1 MRYRFLT
8 LFLSILSFSA
18 FGQDFP
24 YASIT
29 GTDINLK
36 NTQLDSN
43 ANAMVINEY
52 GAAAMRVNNDKGYLY
67 IDYEYHVRIKIFNKN
82 GFDNGNVVIPL
93 RTYAENEDFIEELK
107 ATTVNFVDGKLV
119 RYELDK
125 KKVFTERRNKYVNL
139 TKFAMPNLMEGSIIE
154 YSYRLHIPSIFNFKS
169 WEFQSR
175 IPKLKSQFV
184 ASIPANY
191 NYNVSLRGAKK
202 LTSTKSELI
211 RECFVASGIKADCSK
226 LTYTMTDIP
235 AFVEEDYMTSAENFK
250 SAIYYELSDYE
261 VPSGGKVSVT
271 KTWKDVDKEL
281 LDNKSFGA
289 QLKRKDLFL
298 PLLPTIIKDATDDLS
313 KARAIYNYI
322 GKNIK
327 RNEFIGIYAENGIK
341 KALETRSGNV
351 GDINLSLVT
360 ALTAAG
366 LNAEALILSTRQN
379 GLVNSLYPVISDFNY
394 VIAKLNIDD
403 QVYLLDATDAR
414 LPFGLIPLS
423 CVNGNARAIGLKKSS
438 YWYEI
443 KAPQRETTKYILEA
457 AIAPNGNLKGMLTT
471 YSMGYAALS
480 KREQINAAGSIDEFV
495 EKLDER
501 WPNMKIL
508 NHSIENVD
516 TLDNALVE
524 KYEIDMKLFD
534 GLNYSQLFF
543 NPFFIGRINKNPFNL
558 NDRTYPV
565 DMGAAREERV
575 TMIIKLP
582 ENWGLAEQP
591 KNLSMALPEN
601 GGRFVSNTTLVG
613 ETLSISQVFQLNKP
627 IYSPDEYL
635 SLKEFYSRMIQQ
647 QKTDIVLKK
656 SK

>member
-1 MRYRFLT
+1 MRFLYLSL
-8 LFLSILSFSA
+8 LFSIVSFSVVA
-18 FGQDFP
+18 QDFP
-24 YASIT
+24 YGSIN
-29 GTDINLK
+29 GDDVNLK
-36 NTQLDSN
+36 NTRLDSN
-43 ANAMVINEY
+43 ANAMVINEF
-52 GAAAMRVNNDKGYLY
+52 GAAAMRLNTDKGNLY

-93 RTYAENEDFIEELK
+93 RIYSGNEDTIESLK

-125 KKVFTERRNKYVNL
+125 KKIFSEKRNRYVNL

-169 WEFQSR
+169 WEFQSK
-175 IPKLKSQFV
+175 IPKLRSEFV
-184 ASIPANY
+184 ATIPANY

-202 LTSTKSELI
+202 LTSTKSELL

-226 LTYTMTDIP
+226 LTYIMTEVP
-235 AFVEEDYMTSAENFK
+235 AFVEEDFMTAAENFRA
-250 SAIYYELSDYE
+250 AIYYELSDYV

-271 KTWKDVDKEL
+271 KTWKDVDREL
-281 LDNKSFGA
+281 LDDKSFGA
-289 QLKRKDLFL
+289 QLKRRDLFL
-298 PLLPTIIKDATDDLS
+298 PLLPAITKNATDDLA
-313 KARAIYNYI
+313 KAKAIYNYI

-327 RNEFIGIYAENGIK
+327 HNNFIGIYTENGIK
-341 KALETRSGNV
+341 KAMEIKSGNV
-351 GDINLSLVT
+351 GDINLALVT
-360 ALTAAG
+360 SLNAAG

-379 GLVNSLYPVISDFNY
+379 GLVNSLYPVISEFNY
-394 VIAKLNIDD
+394 VLAKLNIGD

-443 KAPQRETTKYILEA
+443 KAPQKETTKYILEA
-457 AIAPNGNLKGMLTT
+457 ALTPNGNLKGTLTT
-471 YSMGYAALS
+471 YSMGYAALF
-480 KREQINAAGSIDEFV
+480 KRERISAAGSIDEYV
-495 EKLDER
+495 EKLDEQM
-501 WPNMKIL
+501 PNMKIL
-508 NHSIENVD
+508 NHSIENLD
-516 TLDNALVE
+516 TLENALVE
-524 KYEIDMKLFD
+524 KYDIDMKLFD
-534 GLNYSQLFF
+534 GLEFSKLYF

-575 TMIIKLP
+575 TMMIKLP

-591 KNLSMALPEN
+591 KNVSMALPEN
-601 GGRFVSNTTLVG
+601 GGRFVSNTSLVG
-613 ETLSISQVFQLNKP
+613 ETLTFSQILQFNKP
-627 IYSPDEYL
+627 IYDPEEYL